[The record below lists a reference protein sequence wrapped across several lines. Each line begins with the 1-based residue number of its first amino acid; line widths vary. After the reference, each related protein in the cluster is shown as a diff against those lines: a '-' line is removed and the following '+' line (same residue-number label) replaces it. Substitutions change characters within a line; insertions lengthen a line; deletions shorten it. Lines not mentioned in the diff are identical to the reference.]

1 MTRFYFTLYDDDR
14 ETKNDGIMEIR
25 LNRYTFLVQFR
36 CRRRIT
42 DCVKSER
49 TQKDAIGDVY
59 STKTDFFRW
68 WVKDTNRLMYRS

>member
-14 ETKNDGIMEIR
+14 ETKNDGIMKIR

-42 DCVKSER
+42 DCAKAKEHKKMQLGTCTAQKQIFFDGGSK
-49 TQKDAIGDVY
+49 TQIG
-59 STKTDFFRW
+59 
-68 WVKDTNRLMYRS
+68 